1 MTKLDPKVID
11 EFFRTFENPYDRFL
25 EYFLEIQVP
34 ILESTLAIGK
44 SVYRARH
51 SDPKIKFS
59 QYSDFLYPPSTSTF
73 SRIAKPGDILFYA
86 SDNYEACLAEMVPYW
101 LSEYELGSKIRV
113 SFGVWQIREPVSV
126 LIIPDF
132 EFKNDLAKAMRDRM
146 AYSQEDLEFWKII
159 SPYFFETTAASPKIY
174 QLTSAFFQ
182 SIILRN
188 NIENNSVDGIVY
200 PSIQHREKSNLALF
214 PKVIDERRMIFQYPV
229 DAIFQK
235 SLEVNSKGL
244 PSYVGPFESSRGI
257 HELSTNKI
265 VWV

>member
-1 MTKLDPKVID
+1 MTKLDSKVID
-11 EFFRTFENPYDRFL
+11 EFFKNFENPYDRFL
-25 EYFLEIQVP
+25 EYFLEIQFP
-34 ILESTLAIGK
+34 ILESTLAVGK

-59 QYSDFLYPPSTSTF
+59 QYSDFLYPPSTTSF
-73 SRIAKPGDILFYA
+73 SRIGKPGDILFYA

-101 LSEYELGSKIRV
+101 FSEYELGSKIRV
-113 SFGVWQIREPVSV
+113 TFGVWQIRRPIRV

-146 AYSQEDLEFWKII
+146 AYSQEDFEFWKII
-159 SPYFFETTAASPKIY
+159 SPYFFETTAVSPKIY
-174 QLTSAFFQ
+174 QMTSAFIQ
-182 SIILRN
+182 SIFLRN
-188 NIENNSVDGIVY
+188 SIENDLVDGIVY

-214 PKVIDERRMIFQYPV
+214 PKVIDEGGMIFQYPI

-235 SLEVNSKGL
+235 SLEINTKGL
-244 PSYVGPFESSRGI
+244 PSYVGPFESSKGI

-265 VWV
+265 IWV